1 MPPAV
6 TIEADTHTAP
16 ALVNYSLKEIS
27 AGDVGSIYWPWRV
40 VNRIKNYRV
49 NEPMVAARWDFSAC
63 LFCYTL
69 LTYANNYSRNDP

>member
-27 AGDVGSIYWPWRV
+27 AEDVGSIYWPWRV
-40 VNRIKNYRV
+40 VNMASPR
-49 NEPMVAARWDFSAC
+49 S
-63 LFCYTL
+63 
-69 LTYANNYSRNDP
+69 